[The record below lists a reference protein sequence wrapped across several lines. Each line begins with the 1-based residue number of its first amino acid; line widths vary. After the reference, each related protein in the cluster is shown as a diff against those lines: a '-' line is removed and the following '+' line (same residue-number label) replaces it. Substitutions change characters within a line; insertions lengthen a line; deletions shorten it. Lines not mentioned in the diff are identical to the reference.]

1 MANRNPYKARLARWQ
16 KQWPVGIDVLQAQA
30 FAVLQVAYEDV
41 TVDDP
46 EQRRKNILCYFQGLT
61 SLAKLLEASELV
73 ALQERIVALEA
84 RLQEQGATNNG
95 HHAAYAR

>member
-1 MANRNPYKARLARWQ
+1 
-16 KQWPVGIDVLQAQA
+16 
-30 FAVLQVAYEDV
+30 
-41 TVDDP
+41 
-46 EQRRKNILCYFQGLT
+46 LCYFQGLT

-95 HHAAYAR
+95 HHAAYTR